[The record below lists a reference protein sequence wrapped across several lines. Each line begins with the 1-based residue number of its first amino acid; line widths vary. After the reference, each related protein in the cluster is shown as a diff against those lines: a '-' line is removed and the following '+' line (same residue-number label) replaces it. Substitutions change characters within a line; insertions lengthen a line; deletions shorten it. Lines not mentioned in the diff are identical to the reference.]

1 MHNNALFIQV
11 IKQKNMKF
19 LSIIFAIII
28 LGSCS
33 SKQSTDTSTQNLESA
48 YWWPQQK
55 APSSILEFEESSDY
69 KENTLVYSLAGLMA
83 RGVNR
88 GETDKMIWM
97 QTSNR
102 SYEKWYEGLQNR
114 LNVQIKGEY
123 NAEQLLEECKKEIDI
138 KGYVLFKKPKSFDWY
153 KYNPSEDESYNVACM
168 YAGILGAVTIEEGL
182 EEMAK
187 KAGLNML
194 KDARDIS
201 SNACFRE
208 LKDKLDNN
216 SIITMHPAYPNL
228 RDFGIA
234 HKSPIGF
241 GVNDYVSRILEWTK
255 PGSPLLGWNIGGES
269 EFVIPSTV
277 YGIINTANNWCL
289 NYLILSSNSINEELP
304 KLKSVD
310 PSTIDY
316 EKGNHFHS
324 FLISDGDN
332 MQWTIGSFVLSDAYW
347 SNPYL
352 SSVPVSFTSC
362 PSNISMMAPDVYREM
377 VKTQK
382 DGISVVE
389 YGGGYH
395 YPDLF
400 ASKRGDEAPQI
411 MRDFVKKVN
420 VHMKRTGTKVFGFI
434 VHDLDCKAAMDA
446 YQIYVDELED
456 IAGIVAVQYA
466 PYHGG
471 LGDVYWFKNK
481 KGIEIPVVTAK
492 YSMWKGL
499 RMLEDYAGNPKT
511 LPAKINRDIEK
522 DKADGK
528 KTFSWTSVHAWSQFH
543 NPSYP
548 NNPDELAAGVLPV
561 KWTTEK
567 LSKDINVV
575 SIEELIWRLRMEH
588 NSKETKELINN

>member
-1 MHNNALFIQV
+1 MPRLLYFVVLMGLI
-11 IKQKNMKF
+11 
-19 LSIIFAIII
+19 
-28 LGSCS
+28 SCS
-33 SKQSTDTSTQNLESA
+33 SEQSTETLNHDLQSA

-55 APSSILEFEESSDY
+55 APSTILEFKESPEY
-69 KENTLVYSLAGLMA
+69 IENTLVYSLAGLMA
-83 RGVNR
+83 RGVNN
-88 GETDKMIWM
+88 GETEKMIWM

-102 SYEKWYEGLQNR
+102 SYERWYEGLCNR
-114 LNVQIKGEY
+114 LDIQIKGEY
-123 NAEQLLEECKKEIDI
+123 NAEQLLSECLKEVEI
-138 KGYVLFKKPKSFDWY
+138 KGYVLFKKPKSMDWDI
-153 KYNPSEDESYNVACM
+153 YNASEDESYNVACM
-168 YAGILGAVTIEEGL
+168 YASVLDAITIEEGL

-187 KAGLNML
+187 KAGLKML

-201 SNACFRE
+201 SDACFRE
-208 LKDKLDNN
+208 LKDKLENN
-216 SIITMHPAYPNL
+216 AIITMHPAYPNL

-234 HKSPIGF
+234 HKTPIGF
-241 GVNDYVSRILEWTK
+241 GVNDYVKKILEWTK

-304 KLKSVD
+304 KFKSVD

-362 PSNISMMAPDVYREM
+362 PSNISMMAPDVYKEM
-377 VKTQK
+377 VRTQK
-382 DGISVVE
+382 DNISVVE

-400 ASKRGDEAPQI
+400 ASKRGDEGPQI
-411 MRDFVKKVN
+411 MRDFVKKIN
-420 VHMKRTGTKVFGFI
+420 VHMKRTGTKVFGFL
-434 VHDLDCKAAMDA
+434 VHDLDSKEAMDA

-471 LGDVYWFKNK
+471 LGDIYWFKNK
-481 KGIEIPVVTAK
+481 KEIEIPVVTAK
-492 YSMWKGL
+492 YSMWKDL
-499 RMLEDYAGNPKT
+499 KMMEDYAGNPTT
-511 LPAKINRDIEK
+511 LPAKINRDVEK
-522 DKADGK
+522 DKAEGLK
-528 KTFSWTSVHAWSQFH
+528 SFSWTSVHAWSEFH
-543 NPSYP
+543 NPAYP
-548 NNPDELAAGVLPV
+548 NNPDELATGVSPV
-561 KWTTEK
+561 KWTTEE

-575 SIEELIWRLRMEH
+575 SIEELLWRIRMEH
-588 NSKETKELINN
+588 NAEETQKVIQNWN

>member
-1 MHNNALFIQV
+1 MRILRY
-11 IKQKNMKF
+11 
-19 LSIIFAIII
+19 IIPFAIIT
-28 LGSCS
+28 SCS
-33 SKQSTDTSTQNLESA
+33 SKQSTDASAQSLESA
-48 YWWPQQK
+48 YWWPHQK
-55 APSSILEFEESSDY
+55 SPTAILEFKESFDY

-83 RGVNR
+83 QGVNK

-102 SYEKWYEGLQNR
+102 NYEKWYEGLQSR
-114 LNVQIKGEY
+114 LNVQIQGTY
-123 NAEQLLEECKKEIDI
+123 NAEQLLAECIKEIDI

-153 KYNPSEDESYNVACM
+153 EYNSSEDESYNVACM
-168 YAGILGAVTIEEGL
+168 YAGVLGAVTIEEGL
-182 EEMAK
+182 EEMVK
-187 KAGLNML
+187 KAGLKML

-208 LKDKLDNN
+208 LKDKLNNN

-234 HKSPIGF
+234 HKSAIGF
-241 GVNDYVSRILEWTK
+241 GVNEYVSELLEWTK

-269 EFVIPSTV
+269 EFIIPATV

-289 NYLILSSNSINEELP
+289 NYLILSANSINEELP
-304 KLKSVD
+304 KLKSID

-332 MQWTIGSFVLSDAYW
+332 MQWTIGSFVLSESYW
-347 SNPYL
+347 ANPYL
-352 SSVPVSFTSC
+352 SSLPVSFTSC
-362 PSNISMMAPDVYREM
+362 PSNISMMAPDAYREM
-377 VKTQK
+377 VHTQK

-400 ASKRGDEAPQI
+400 ASKRGEEAPVI
-411 MRDFVKKVN
+411 MRDFVKRIN
-420 VHMKRTGTKVFGFI
+420 VHMKRTGTRVFGFL
-434 VHDLDCKAAMDA
+434 VHDLDCEAAMDA

-456 IAGIVAVQYA
+456 IAGIIAVQYA

-481 KGIEIPVVTAK
+481 IGIEIPVVTAK
-492 YSMWKGL
+492 YAMWKDL
-499 RMLEDYAGNPKT
+499 KMMEDYAGNPKT
-511 LPAKINRDIEK
+511 LPAKINRDI
-522 DKADGK
+522 DKVKSNGE
-528 KTFSWTSVHAWSQFH
+528 KTFSWTSVHAWSKFH

-548 NNPDELAAGVLPV
+548 DNTGELAAGVSPV
-561 KWTTEK
+561 KWAAEK
-567 LSKDINVV
+567 LSKDIHVV

-588 NSKETKELINN
+588 NPEETKAVINN